1 MRIRRKICG
10 EIAFNVA
17 PVQGQPTKPLFAEIG
32 QSGRALQQVISP
44 EPGQAAESSLQAA
57 GPIDADSVGIF
68 RPPVPP
74 LTQNFVRVTVIARKP
89 VRLGQGYEM
98 LVPVEFPCDLA
109 VTNFLEIQIA
119 YPMKHFSRGPLAM
132 DEVQVQVN
140 GAAVGDVVIT
150 QQVEAVLQ

>member
-1 MRIRRKICG
+1 MRVRRKICG

-17 PVQGQPTKPLFAEIG
+17 PVQGQPSTPLFAEIG

-98 LVPVEFPCDLA
+98 LAPVELPFNLA
-109 VTNFLEIQIA
+109 VTILLAIQRRPPI
-119 YPMKHFSRGPLAM
+119 KHFSRRP
-132 DEVQVQVN
+132 
-140 GAAVGDVVIT
+140 
-150 QQVEAVLQ
+150 